1 MSRERKSRLVEDDM
15 TRDDDTVGGE
25 VETPVAFVIG
35 GVADEDTQSGAWG
48 KFVGG
53 GGSEVGIAGAPK
65 NSKFMV
71 GGWSTMECEEGS
83 SHVEGLGGK
92 TVKNICGSGKS
103 VGPVGGG
110 HGRLEE

>member
-53 GGSEVGIAGAPK
+53 
-65 NSKFMV
+65 
-71 GGWSTMECEEGS
+71 WWQ
-83 SHVEGLGGK
+83 
-92 TVKNICGSGKS
+92 
-103 VGPVGGG
+103 
-110 HGRLEE
+110 